1 MKNKGNNVSYKFKV
15 RVYYLNKL
23 NKDLNKSMG
32 FKIFLKKHVNT
43 IIFLILLTVIVSL
56 ITYYRVLVQ
65 IDIGPVSD
73 SFDFLSNALVFAGQG
88 TGYSDLLRPP
98 FFSFIISLFFRWDIF
113 QPILFLCGWYIIC
126 IWSYWT
132 IFTFKD

>member
-1 MKNKGNNVSYKFKV
+1 MNKFGDNI
-15 RVYYLNKL
+15 NKRDS
-23 NKDLNKSMG
+23 NSKT
-32 FKIFLKKHVNT
+32 FLKKHVNS
-43 IIFLILLTVIVSL
+43 IIYLILLTVIVSI

-98 FFSFIISLFFRWDIF
+98 FFPL
-113 QPILFLCGWYIIC
+113 
-126 IWSYWT
+126 
-132 IFTFKD
+132 